1 MDYVTEVDHDVDAA
15 YFRFT
20 NNKVVETEELDEPGF
35 EDYIFDL
42 DENGELVGVEVLNY
56 SEHAQD
62 LGDDAAVWNRLGQY
76 PGFHLR

>member
-1 MDYVTEVDHDVDAA
+1 MDYPKVDYDVDAA

-20 NNKVVETEELDEPGF
+20 DNKVAETEELDEPGF

-42 DENGELVGVEVLNY
+42 DENRELVGVEVLNY

-62 LGDDAAVWNRLGQY
+62 LGDSTAVRNRFSQH
-76 PGFHLR
+76 PGFHLQ